1 MPMPVPGSEQVITGL
16 LPRGSEIMMIF
27 TIDTPHVEH
36 ASLAQAD

>member
-1 MPMPVPGSEQVITGL
+1 MVTGL
-16 LPRGSEIMMIF
+16 LKRSSEIMMIF